1 MSENR
6 KTRVTVAFLCY
17 RNDSELLLESQ
28 RAAIR
33 AFATS
38 EKLEAS
44 FVMIDDA
51 WCPVKREA
59 RDKFL
64 AAHPRAVRIATG
76 YKRGF
81 MILGGENLKGQCEAF
96 VEAAELT
103 DADILVKM
111 DADTCMFKVDWIEEF
126 ASDPK
131 AMCAGAFDFG
141 NDNHTSVFGLCYA
154 LKREVLR
161 PLAEDVKRF
170 PAHHKAWE
178 DHEVSSRVF
187 RLADGDMDSLMRW
200 RANTKGDGFWVTALD
215 LANDSFVK
223 ARAAN
228 CAWDHSSQ
236 PANKKTEYRAKVCS
250 WMKRWND
257 LVEGTNDSQQQA
269 VPPS

>member
-1 MSENR
+1 MSGSG

-33 AFATS
+33 AFAESDT
-38 EKLEAS
+38 LEAS
-44 FVMIDDA
+44 FVMVDDA
-51 WCPVKREA
+51 WCPVKSGARE
-59 RDKFL
+59 KFL
-64 AAHPRAVRIATG
+64 AAHPRAGRIATG

-96 VEAAELT
+96 AEAAELT

-111 DADTCMFKVDWIEEF
+111 DADTCMFKADWLEEF
-126 ASDPK
+126 AKDEK
-131 AMCAGAFDFG
+131 ALCAGAFDLG
-141 NDNHTSVFGLCYA
+141 NNNHTSVFGLCYA
-154 LKREVLR
+154 LKRKVLR
-161 PLAEDVKRF
+161 PLAEDARRF

-200 RANTKGDGFWVTALD
+200 RANVKGDGFWVIPLD
-215 LANDSFVK
+215 EANDTCAK
-223 ARAAN
+223 ARAVN
-228 CAWDHSSQ
+228 CGWDYSSQ
-236 PANKKTEYRAKVCS
+236 PASKKAEYRTKVCA

-257 LVEGTNDSQQQA
+257 LAEGGGAAT
-269 VPPS
+269 